1 MKLSKLFN
9 EFKNETIE
17 VYIGRNN
24 SNLNSYTDD
33 IKIKINGKDYTK
45 KLKEFVQTINQDGY
59 WFKIKMGD

>member
-9 EFKNETIE
+9 ELKNETIE
-17 VYIGRNN
+17 VCIGRNN

-45 KLKEFVQTINQDGY
+45 KVKEFVQTINQDGY